1 MVGRISLLLDSPLRD
16 LAIAYRAVP
25 AEVKK
30 QINAHTKSAA
40 EPIWKQETAERG
52 TTRIQQRVLVDSA
65 RVGVTNRNV
74 FLRSGAVGK
83 LSSGVAV
90 DRLATAAE
98 FGRPDA
104 APIKSKSGKGTP
116 YERKTGSLFG
126 PRTRKGNVVHPAASD
141 SIPRFASLW
150 IQTAIR
156 TLHEAGEEV
165 S

>member
-25 AEVKK
+25 AETRK

-83 LSSGVAV
+83 LRDGTPVSL
-90 DRLATAAE
+90 LATAAE

-104 APIKSKSGKGTP
+104 APIKSKSKKGTP
-116 YERKTGSLFG
+116 YERSTGNVFG

-141 SIPRFASLW
+141 SIPRFASLL